1 MQYYAKLGCLLI
13 DHGTEG
19 IRNYFHN
26 HILRGQTPRQFFT
39 TNKTHIDNLHHG
51 RHGCKRLI
59 NKRQYDL
66 IFPANNQPPDLKGF
80 DITLIFLLIR
90 QFQVRIYFLENILR
104 GQSFSDYMNLKS
116 VQSILPPPL
125 LCNLIPKGGALPQF
139 DSTSSHDLYKLIQNL
154 HPITTHVYPPNA
166 PVWDDPAKASGAPQD
181 MQDIVLFKFE
191 RNSLAHRKST
201 DISLSEFEQKW
212 TTISS
217 AVIRLGVMT
226 PSEIQELKHKPIEPE
241 REMSYQ
247 VCILHGYLEEMEMLR
262 FMQNMDVKLDHVYAM
277 LSELYKRRE
286 MLSYH
291 HVQQTLTV
299 QETNLRVETHYHPVH
314 TEERPERKTEQGI
327 LSEKQLTLLQNHL
340 AARYNREMSCVP
352 RIPWD
357 ETDTMNI
364 DDVFVDLS
372 LIQEQKEGGGTKKV
386 ELKSY
391 HDIFRPDIRKKR
403 IIIRGKAGSG
413 KSTVAAK
420 MAVDWARFKFQS
432 SNRSSTEE
440 CLYNRTKRP
449 QTEGNH
455 LHYLENMSLLFLI
468 RLRFL
473 DKDQTLLDS
482 IKDQLID
489 PSLEITD
496 EAMLKYMHSNAER
509 ILIIL
514 DGYDEYNMDSAN
526 PQNDISKLIK
536 GETFANVTVI
546 ITSRP
551 WKAHELS
558 KHRPSDTHVEI
569 NDMSPDEIDKFIQN
583 HFKGRDPGYH
593 EYVVC
598 YVLGILADYN
608 EASCRDYRCAD
619 PSTTF
624 LYGSPMDSLVDLRLC
639 INALELFL
647 SVKPPFPSLESL
659 LIMNCHSVWLR
670 FLDKDQTLLDSIKD
684 QLIDPSL
691 EITDEALLNYMHSNA
706 ERILI
711 ILDGYDEYNIDSAN
725 PQNNISK
732 LIKGETLANV
742 TRLLILARDKEESC
756 DSLSAHPNSTFL
768 SGSPMDCLVD
778 LGLDGDVLGLF
789 FTLKHPFPS
798 LKVLGICSCSPLGKL
813 VDLFQLLSTKS
824 MVNLLLLD
832 LSNTVMTECETCQ
845 RLGDEV
851 KSERA
856 RGYKRDPLI
865 VTLPPYHINAFFAIL
880 KRFEFDIPELSGEH
894 TILIDTLC
902 DLASQLKHLPN
913 LEKLGLFETKI
924 TPVGLKSLTDNL
936 HHVPRL
942 QVLNLSYNFA
952 HMGLISNID
961 IPAVIRDLFRKLQPM
976 NMTCLDISGCNIGLL
991 GDMGPAMEALSDNLK
1006 QWKELC
1012 SLNISNNSIGDAIA
1026 HVIDSLNRTNLP
1038 RLENELISSNNMLS
1052 EAVLN
1057 NYAGKLNA
1065 MPGLTNFFFFNPY
1078 GSFPEVFWK

>member
-1 MQYYAKLGCLLI
+1 
-13 DHGTEG
+13 
-19 IRNYFHN
+19 
-26 HILRGQTPRQFFT
+26 
-39 TNKTHIDNLHHG
+39 
-51 RHGCKRLI
+51 
-59 NKRQYDL
+59 
-66 IFPANNQPPDLKGF
+66 
-80 DITLIFLLIR
+80 
-90 QFQVRIYFLENILR
+90 
-104 GQSFSDYMNLKS
+104 
-116 VQSILPPPL
+116 
-125 LCNLIPKGGALPQF
+125 
-139 DSTSSHDLYKLIQNL
+139 
-154 HPITTHVYPPNA
+154 
-166 PVWDDPAKASGAPQD
+166 
-181 MQDIVLFKFE
+181 
-191 RNSLAHRKST
+191 
-201 DISLSEFEQKW
+201 
-212 TTISS
+212 
-217 AVIRLGVMT
+217 
-226 PSEIQELKHKPIEPE
+226 
-241 REMSYQ
+241 MSYQ

-598 YVLGILADYN
+598 YVEKFDLSISPTPLLLLFICILWDEKPAEEMPDSLTVLYHELVTLLSDRYIARQEHQKTAECYLSEKINIIGEIALDGLLSGNLTFDETNSNIRDLGEQIFHTGIISRLKLNSIRRNVNISSYSFNHKTIQEYFAAKCVVESWEEDSQSEPIKKFLTHVNCLARFKDMVNVIQFVCGLSSEVATVIFSHFHSLAVKDADFKSAYFASLNPTFIRLITEMLINNRAVTREHMQWLNHLNSNEILDIHVYPPTADCILQYAHQVTEFGLLVEVPVDAIVHKLQYHTIFPSLKVLGILADYN

-659 LIMNCHSVWLR
+659 LIMNCHSVW
-670 FLDKDQTLLDSIKD
+670 
-684 QLIDPSL
+684 
-691 EITDEALLNYMHSNA
+691 Y
-706 ERILI
+706 
-711 ILDGYDEYNIDSAN
+711 
-725 PQNNISK
+725 
-732 LIKGETLANV
+732 
-742 TRLLILARDKEESC
+742 
-756 DSLSAHPNSTFL
+756 
-768 SGSPMDCLVD
+768 LVD
-778 LGLDGDVLGLF
+778 F
-789 FTLKHPFPS
+789 
-798 LKVLGICSCSPLGKL
+798 
-813 VDLFQLLSTKS
+813 FQLLSTKS
-824 MVNLLLLD
+824 MVNLLTLD
-832 LSNTVMTECETCQ
+832 LTFTSMTACLTCP
-845 RLGDEV
+845 V
-851 KSERA
+851 KGVWPKTERKKYV
-856 RGYKRDPLI
+856 RNKSDSFI
-865 VTLPPYHINAFFAIL
+865 VTVPPCQGNN
-880 KRFEFDIPELSGEH
+880 KVKPGEH
-894 TILIDTLC
+894 SIRIDTLC
-902 DLASQLKHLPN
+902 DLASQLKLLPN
-913 LEKLGLFETKI
+913 LKRLVLAENGI

-942 QVLNLSYNFA
+942 HDLSISSNFV
-952 HMGLISNID
+952 HMGFVSNID
-961 IPAVIRDLFRKLQPM
+961 IPTVIRDLFHKLQSM
-976 NMTCLDISGCNIGLL
+976 NMTHLSMRRCHIGLL
-991 GDMGPAMEALSDNLK
+991 GDMAPAMKALSDNLK
-1006 QWKELC
+1006 QWKELQY
-1012 SLNISNNSIGDAIA
+1012 LDIPTNFIGDAIA
-1026 HVIDSLNRTNLP
+1026 HLLDSLNSTNLP
-1038 RLENELISSNNMLS
+1038 CLKELCVAENKLS
-1052 EAVLN
+1052 ETVREKIAL
-1057 NYAGKLNA
+1057 KLRA
-1065 MPGLTNFFFFNPY
+1065 MPG
-1078 GSFPEVFWK
+1078 VK